1 MSLQLQCLFEI
12 VSVRRL
18 LIRVYMIELKI
29 VHSLIRAVDMVTVGI
44 IKMMNGHVF
53 ASFGGLENYVMNVS

>member
-1 MSLQLQCLFEI
+1 
-12 VSVRRL
+12 
-18 LIRVYMIELKI
+18 MIELKI